1 MKRRWWIVLAV
12 VGVVVVAIV
21 AAGLVGA
28 ARRRATLEGLQAT
41 PAARG
46 ELTSLVGATGMV
58 RANQSAIL
66 TFQTTGVVEQVNV
79 SLGER
84 VRPDQVLASLEL
96 TSLSPQVILA
106 QADLVAA
113 QRALADLLQ
122 SDVARTQ
129 AQSAVAEARDAL
141 DLAEYRW
148 RTQQQGYR
156 ASNSTISGARANV
169 ILAESEVDVAQNS
182 YNQVS
187 NYPEDSPVRAL
198 ALSQLTS
205 AQARRDSAQRTL
217 DWYLGR
223 PNDIDQA
230 VLDANVALAEA
241 RLADAEREW
250 ERLMDGPDPGD
261 IAAAEARVASAQASV
276 DLARIAAPFAGTI
289 TSIEVMPG
297 DEVAPG
303 TIAFGLDDLSHQL
316 VDVEVSEVDI
326 NHVQVGQ
333 PVSLTFDAA
342 EGKEYAGVV
351 TEVALVGKMS
361 QGVVIFPVSV
371 EVLEVDEA
379 VRPGMTAA
387 VNIVVEQLSDV
398 LLIPNRAVR
407 VRDGQR
413 VVYVLRNGLPE
424 TVPVVLG
431 ASSDLYSQLL
441 DGEINVG
448 DAIVLNPPAGL
459 EALQGSAGGPPAF
472 VR

>member
-12 VGVVVVAIV
+12 VGVVVVVIV

-28 ARRRATLEGLQAT
+28 AGRRATLEGLQAT

-169 ILAESEVDVAQNS
+169 ILAESEVDRAQDS

-198 ALSQLTS
+198 ALSQLIST
-205 AQARRDSAQRTL
+205 QARRDSAQRTL

-276 DLARIAAPFAGTI
+276 DLARITAPFAGTI

-303 TIAFGLDDLSHQL
+303 TIAFGLDDLSHLL

-342 EGKEYAGVV
+342 EGNGYAGVV
-351 TEVALVGKMS
+351 TEVALVGKVS

-371 EVLEVDEA
+371 EVLEADEP